1 MPAEPGPAGAGGCRR
16 LGDRPSS
23 SSWHYAQSVPDQD
36 MPDQDIPDQDMPDQ
50 DIPDHDIPDHD
61 IPDQDIP
68 DQDIPDHDM
77 PDQDI
82 PDQFVP
88 LRRPAAQLRALNFR
102 PRTST
107 SPRTWRP
114 LTVTCTDPRE
124 ASREPAPVESR
135 KLCTAFG
142 VLAVRAAARSIRP
155 SPCWAA
161 VAPGSGAA
169 VPMSRALTWSGRAF
183 GRC

>member
-36 MPDQDIPDQDMPDQ
+36 MPDQDIPDQDIPDQDMPDQ
-50 DIPDHDIPDHD
+50 DIPDQDLPDHD
-61 IPDQDIP
+61 MPDQDMP

-82 PDQFVP
+82 PDQLVP
-88 LRRPAAQLRALNFR
+88 LRRPAAQLRALNVR

-124 ASREPAPVESR
+124 ASREPVPVESR

-142 VLAVRAAARSIRP
+142 VGAVRASARSMRP
-155 SPCWAA
+155 APCCVA
-161 VAPGSGAA
+161 VAFGIALA
-169 VPMSRALTWSGRAF
+169 VP
-183 GRC
+183 